1 MKKKTPQGIL
11 MRTLFFQQVLPLPSI
26 PHAYRWTQNTWK
38 TQIPNALSLPFGHKV
53 QLCKIN
59 KIK

>member
-1 MKKKTPQGIL
+1 
-11 MRTLFFQQVLPLPSI
+11 MRTLFFQQVLPLLSI

-38 TQIPNALSLPFGHKV
+38 TQIPNALSLPFGYKV